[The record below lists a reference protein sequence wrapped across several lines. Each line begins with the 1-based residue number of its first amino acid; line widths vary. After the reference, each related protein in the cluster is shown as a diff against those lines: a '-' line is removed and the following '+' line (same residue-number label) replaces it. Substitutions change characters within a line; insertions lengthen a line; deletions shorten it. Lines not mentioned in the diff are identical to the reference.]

1 MKKIYL
7 ALVLCGMVSISLN
20 AVNNRK
26 KAVSSNS
33 VPTFLISGEVKGI
46 NQGVIYL
53 GYSENAKDKKDSA
66 AIAGGK
72 FSFKGKVIEPVYAS
86 LSTKDRKVFVG
97 FFLENKKIDI
107 LVDSLG
113 KLTVKGSPISDIY
126 TEWANKWKVV
136 TQKAGGIYKR
146 IDEEFKKE
154 GQDPNSRTAKLSDSA
169 RKAFDEEFDALNV
182 ETDST
187 VFPTVRKYPNSVASA
202 FIVVDRYVSWNNVS
216 NAQKMYNYL
225 TPEIKKSVYGMQIK
239 NFIDADAKVSI
250 GKAASDFTMNDTT
263 GHPVKLS
270 DFKGKYVLL
279 DFWASWCGP
288 CRKENPNVVNAYKKF
303 HDKGFEIVQVSLDNK
318 RTAWIGAIQ
327 KDGLNWNHLS
337 DLKGWQNEAAVLYGI
352 KTVPTNFLIDKDGK
366 IIARDLREEKL
377 QETLSEIFK

>member
-7 ALVLCGMVSISLN
+7 VLVLCGMVSITLN

-26 KAVSSNS
+26 KAVSSNT
-33 VPTFLISGEVKGI
+33 VPNFLIYGEVKGV

-53 GYSENAKDKKDSA
+53 RYSENATDKKDSA
-66 AIAGGK
+66 IIAGGK

-86 LSTKDRKVFVG
+86 LSTSNRKIFVG
-97 FFLENKKIDI
+97 FFLENKKVTI

-113 KLTVKGSPISDIY
+113 KSTVKGSSVTDIY
-126 TEWANKWKVV
+126 TEWINKWDVV
-136 TQKAGGIYKR
+136 RQKAGGIYKR
-146 IDEEFKKE
+146 MDEEYKKE
-154 GQDPNSRTAKLSDSA
+154 GKDPHARNVKLSDTA
-169 RKAFDEEFDALNV
+169 RKAFDEEFKALGV
-182 ETDST
+182 ESDST

-202 FIVVDRYVSWNNVS
+202 FIIVDRYVSWHDVS

-225 TPEIKKSVYGMQIK
+225 TPEARKSVYGIK
-239 NFIDADAKVSI
+239 INEFLEADAKVAI

-263 GHPVKLS
+263 GHSVKLS
-270 DFKGKYVLL
+270 AFKGKYVLL

-303 HDKGFEIVQVSLDNK
+303 HDKGFEIVQISLDTK
-318 RTAWIGAIQ
+318 RPAWIGAIQ
-327 KDGLNWNHLS
+327 KDGLTWTHLS
-337 DLKGWQNEAAVLYGI
+337 DLKGWQNDAVVLYGV

-366 IIARDLREEKL
+366 IIARDLREETL
-377 QETLSEIFK
+377 QETLSGIFK

>member
-7 ALVLCGMVSISLN
+7 ALVLCGMVSITLN
-20 AVNNRK
+20 AVNTRK

-33 VPTFLISGEVKGI
+33 VPNFLISGEVKGI
-46 NQGVIYL
+46 NQGVVYL

-66 AIAGGK
+66 TIAGGK
-72 FSFKGKVIEPVYAS
+72 FSFKGKVIEPVYAF
-86 LSTKDRKVFVG
+86 LSTKDRKFFVN
-97 FFLENKKIDI
+97 FILENKKITVF
-107 LVDSLG
+107 VDSLG
-113 KLTVKGSPISDIY
+113 KPRVKGSPISDIY
-126 TEWANKWKVV
+126 TEWTSKWAVV
-136 TQKAGGIYKR
+136 TRKAGGIYKR
-146 IDEEFKKE
+146 LDEEFIKE
-154 GQDPNSRTAKLSDSA
+154 GKDPRNGKLSDKA
-169 RKAFDEEFDALNV
+169 RKAFDEEFEALNV

-202 FIVVDRYVSWNNVS
+202 FIIVDRYVSWNNVS

-318 RTAWIGAIQ
+318 RAAWIGAIQ

-352 KTVPTNFLIDKDGK
+352 KTVPANFLIDKEGK

>member
-7 ALVLCGMVSISLN
+7 ALVMCGMVSISLN

>member
-1 MKKIYL
+1 M
-7 ALVLCGMVSISLN
+7 CGMVSISLN

>member
-7 ALVLCGMVSISLN
+7 ALVMCGMVSISLN

-33 VPTFLISGEVKGI
+33 APTFLISGEVKGI

-86 LSTKDRKVFVG
+86 LSTKDRNVFVG

-113 KLTVKGSPISDIY
+113 KSNVKGSPISDIF

-146 IDEEFKKE
+146 MDEELKKE

-169 RKAFDEEFDALNV
+169 RKAFDEEFKALNV

-202 FIVVDRYVSWNNVS
+202 FIILDRYVSWNNVS
-216 NAQKMYNYL
+216 NAEKMYSYL
-225 TPEIKKSVYGMQIK
+225 TPEVRKSVYGIEIK
-239 NFIDADAKVSI
+239 KFLDTEAKISI
-250 GKAASDFTMNDTT
+250 GKVATDFTMNDTT

-270 DFKGKYVLL
+270 AFKGKYVLL
-279 DFWASWCGP
+279 DFWASWCVP

-303 HDKGFEIVQVSLDNK
+303 HDKGFEIVQVSLDTK
-318 RTAWIGAIQ
+318 RPAWIGAIQ
-327 KDGLNWNHLS
+327 KDGLYWNHLS

>member
-7 ALVLCGMVSISLN
+7 ALVLCGMVSITLN

-26 KAVSSNS
+26 KTVSSNP
-33 VPTFLISGEVKGI
+33 VPNFLISGEVKGI
-46 NQGVIYL
+46 NQGVVYL
-53 GYSENAKDKKDSA
+53 GYRENAKDKKDSA
-66 AIAGGK
+66 IIAGGK
-72 FSFKGKVIEPVYAS
+72 FSFKGKVIEPVYAF

-97 FFLENKKIDI
+97 FFLENNKVTIS
-107 LVDSLG
+107 VDSLG
-113 KLTVKGSPISDIY
+113 KSTVKGSPISDIY
-126 TEWANKWKVV
+126 IGWAKMWSVV
-136 TQKAGGIYKR
+136 TQKAGDIYKR
-146 IDEEFKKE
+146 MNEEYKKE
-154 GQDPNSRTAKLSDSA
+154 GLDPNSRTAKLSDSA
-169 RKAFDEEFDALNV
+169 RKAFDDEFKVLNV

-187 VFPTVRKYPNSVASA
+187 VFPVVRKYPNSVASA
-202 FIVVDRYVSWNNVS
+202 FIIVDRYVSWHDVS
-216 NAQKMYNYL
+216 NAQKMFNYL
-225 TPEIKKSVYGMQIK
+225 TPEARKSVYGIQIK
-239 NFIDADAKVSI
+239 EFLDTEAKVSI
-250 GKAASDFTMNDTT
+250 GKVAPNFTMNDTT

-303 HDKGFEIVQVSLDNK
+303 HDKGFEIVQVSLDTK
-318 RTAWIGAIQ
+318 KPAWIAAIQ

-337 DLKGWQNEAAVLYGI
+337 DLKGWQNEAVLMYGV
-352 KTVPTNFLIDKDGK
+352 KAVPTNFLIDKDGK

>member
-7 ALVLCGMVSISLN
+7 ALVLCGMVSITLN
-20 AVNNRK
+20 AVNTRK

-33 VPTFLISGEVKGI
+33 VPNFLISGEVKGI
-46 NQGVIYL
+46 NQGVVYL
-53 GYSENAKDKKDSA
+53 KYSENEKDKKDSA
-66 AIAGGK
+66 TIAGGK

-97 FFLENKKIDI
+97 FFLENKKITI
-107 LVDSLG
+107 FVDSLG
-113 KLTVKGSPISDIY
+113 KSSVKGSPISDIY
-126 TEWANKWKVV
+126 TGWTSKWGVV
-136 TQKAGGIYKR
+136 TRKAGDIYKR
-146 IDEEFKKE
+146 LDEEFKKE
-154 GQDPNSRTAKLSDSA
+154 GKDPRNGKLSDKA

-187 VFPTVRKYPNSVASA
+187 VFPIVRKYPNSVAAA

-216 NAQKMYNYL
+216 NAKKMYNYL

-318 RTAWIGAIQ
+318 RAAWIGAIQ

>member
-7 ALVLCGMVSISLN
+7 ALVLCGMVSITLN
-20 AVNNRK
+20 AVNTRK

-33 VPTFLISGEVKGI
+33 VPNFLISGEVKGI
-46 NQGVIYL
+46 NQGVVYL
-53 GYSENAKDKKDSA
+53 KYSENEKDKKDSA
-66 AIAGGK
+66 TIAGGK

-97 FFLENKKIDI
+97 FFLENKKITI
-107 LVDSLG
+107 FVDSLG
-113 KLTVKGSPISDIY
+113 KSSVKGSPISDIY
-126 TEWANKWKVV
+126 TGWTSKWSVV
-136 TQKAGGIYKR
+136 TRKAGDIYKR
-146 IDEEFKKE
+146 LDEEFKKE
-154 GQDPNSRTAKLSDSA
+154 GKDPRNGKLSDKA

-216 NAQKMYNYL
+216 NAKKMYNYL

-318 RTAWIGAIQ
+318 RAAWIGAIQ

>member
-7 ALVLCGMVSISLN
+7 VLVLCGLVSIALN

-26 KAVSSNS
+26 KTVSPNLNSN
-33 VPTFLISGEVKGI
+33 FLISGEVKGV

-53 GYSENAKDKKDSA
+53 GYRENAIDKKDSA
-66 AIAGGK
+66 IIAGGK
-72 FSFKGKVIEPVYAS
+72 FSFKGKVIEPVYAF
-86 LSTKDRKVFVG
+86 LSTRNRKVFVG
-97 FFLENKKIDI
+97 FFLENKKVTI

-113 KLTVKGSPISDIY
+113 KSNVKGSPVTDIY
-126 TEWANKWKVV
+126 TEWINKWDVV
-136 TQKAGGIYKR
+136 RQKAGGIYKR
-146 IDEEFKKE
+146 MDEEYKKE
-154 GQDPNSRTAKLSDSA
+154 GQDPHSRTAKLSDTA
-169 RKAFDEEFDALNV
+169 RKAFDEEFKALGV
-182 ETDST
+182 ESDST

-202 FIVVDRYVSWNNVS
+202 FIIVDRYVSWHDVS

-225 TPEIKKSVYGMQIK
+225 TPEIKKSGYGIQIK
-239 NFIDADAKVSI
+239 NFIDTDAKVSI

-270 DFKGKYVLL
+270 GFKGKYVLL

-303 HDKGFEIVQVSLDNK
+303 HDKGFEIVQVSLDTK
-318 RTAWIGAIQ
+318 RAAWIGAIQ
-327 KDGLNWNHLS
+327 KDGLNWIHLS
-337 DLKGWQNEAAVLYGI
+337 DLKGWQNDAVVLYGI
-352 KTVPTNFLIDKDGK
+352 KAVPTNFLIDKDGK

-377 QETLSEIFK
+377 QETLSGIFK